1 MNLKWSLCVTTLVT
15 LLGAG
20 PTSAAGYP
28 DRPVKLVVP
37 FAPGGLN
44 DVLAR
49 IIAPQLS
56 TELGQAVVVE
66 NKGGAGSVV
75 GTEQVARAKPDG
87 YTLLL
92 SSASL
97 AINATLY
104 KKLPYDV
111 QRDFAPIIQISRT
124 QMVLLRPPKFQP
136 DSAPAL
142 VDHLRKHPGKVNYA
156 SAGVGSPMHLASE
169 LFVRTYKLDAT
180 HVPYKGAG
188 PALAALAASE
198 AEFSVDVLPTAVPM
212 HKSGMLKILALASDT
227 RSPLIPDVPTL
238 AEVGLP
244 EYSGGSW
251 NVILAPANTPA
262 DVLDKLRSSLR
273 KIMESDSMR
282 ERMQQLAVEPQSV
295 TGSAL
300 TSFIASETGKW
311 GNLIKSAS
319 ITAD

>member
-1 MNLKWSLCVTTLVT
+1 MNLKWSLCLTALATV
-15 LLGAG
+15 LGAA
-20 PTSAAGYP
+20 PAWAAGYP
-28 DRPVKLVVP
+28 DRPIKLVVP

-49 IIAPQLS
+49 IIAPRLS

-66 NKGGAGSVV
+66 NKSGAGSVM
-75 GTEQVARAKPDG
+75 GTDQVARAKPDG

-104 KKLPYDV
+104 KNLPYDV
-111 QRDFAPIIQISRT
+111 LRDFAPIIQISRT
-124 QMVLLRPPKFQP
+124 QMVLLRSPKFQP

-142 VDHLRKHPGKVNYA
+142 VDYLRKNPGKVNFA
-156 SAGVGSPMHLASE
+156 SAGVGSPMHLGSE
-169 LFVRTYKLDAT
+169 LFIRTYKLDAV

-198 AEFSVDVLPTAVPM
+198 AEFSVDVLPTALPM
-212 HKSGMLKILALASDT
+212 HKSGMLKILALASDA
-227 RSPLIPDVPTL
+227 RSPLLPDVPTL

-244 EYSGGSW
+244 EYSAGSW

-262 DVLDKLRSSLR
+262 DVIEKLRVSLK

-295 TGSAL
+295 TGGAL
-300 TSFIASETGKW
+300 TSFIAAETSKW
-311 GNLIKSAS
+311 GSLIKSAS
-319 ITAD
+319 ITAN